1 MIKIIGDIMLDRW
14 IMGTADR
21 MSPEAPIPILLEQNQ
36 KVSPGGAANL
46 ALNVSAIY
54 NDVQLYGAVGKDTDG
69 YGLVNLLKNS
79 NVFLSIAEDAPITTT
94 KIRLVEQRGQH
105 ILRWDREKQYTKD
118 SCLSQLLFSLTEKSM
133 VLVSDYAKGV
143 IKSHTV
149 KSILEKTQWVLV
161 DPKQSADYYDGAFLV
176 KPNMKEYESWNG
188 AFDSD
193 SAVKFAHSHNW
204 QWLVITDGAK
214 GIHIVSKEGVYSHV
228 KEPVREVADVTGAG
242 DTVLAVIAYGI
253 KQGMTVPRACEL
265 ACYAAARNVEK
276 FGVALVTKEDLNKGV
291 VWTNGVFDIL
301 HTGHLELLKFA
312 RNQGKKLIVGINDD
326 ASVRRLKGEGR
337 PVNDINI
344 RKRQLEMLPW
354 VDEVIIFSED
364 TPQTAIEEHKPD
376 IIVKGGDYTV
386 ATTVGN
392 ELAQVIIFPTVEG
405 FSTTKIIDRL
415 QS

>member
-1 MIKIIGDIMLDRW
+1 MIKIIGDLMLDRW

-21 MSPEAPIPILLEQNQ
+21 MSPEAPIPILLEQSQ
-36 KVSPGGAANL
+36 KISPGGAANL
-46 ALNVSAIY
+46 AVNVAAIH
-54 NDVQLYGAVGKDTDG
+54 NDVQLYGAVGKDVDG
-69 YGLVNLLKNS
+69 YSLVNLLKNS
-79 NVFLSIAEDAPITTT
+79 NVFLSIAEDATITTT
-94 KIRLVEQRGQH
+94 KIRLVEHRGQH
-105 ILRWDREKQYTKD
+105 ILRWDREKPYTKD
-118 SCLSQLLFSLTEKSM
+118 SCVAQLLFSLKEDSM

-143 IKSHTV
+143 IKPHTV

-188 AFDSD
+188 AFDVD
-193 SAVKFAHSHNW
+193 AAVKFTLAHNW

-214 GIHIVSKEGVYSHV
+214 GIHVVSKQGSYSHV

-242 DTVLAVIAYGI
+242 DTVLAVIAHGI

-276 FGVALVTKEDLNKGV
+276 FGVVPVTKEDLNKGV

-337 PVNDINI
+337 PVNNINI

-354 VDEVIIFSED
+354 VDQVVIFSED
-364 TPQTAIEEHKPD
+364 TPQMIIEQCKPD

-386 ATTVGN
+386 DTTVGN
-392 ELAQVIIFPTVEG
+392 ELAQVVIFPTVDG
-405 FSTTKIIDRL
+405 FSTSNIINKL

>member
-1 MIKIIGDIMLDRW
+1 
-14 IMGTADR
+14 
-21 MSPEAPIPILLEQNQ
+21 
-36 KVSPGGAANL
+36 
-46 ALNVSAIY
+46 
-54 NDVQLYGAVGKDTDG
+54 
-69 YGLVNLLKNS
+69 
-79 NVFLSIAEDAPITTT
+79 
-94 KIRLVEQRGQH
+94 
-105 ILRWDREKQYTKD
+105 
-118 SCLSQLLFSLTEKSM
+118 
-133 VLVSDYAKGV
+133 
-143 IKSHTV
+143 
-149 KSILEKTQWVLV
+149 
-161 DPKQSADYYDGAFLV
+161 
-176 KPNMKEYESWNG
+176 
-188 AFDSD
+188 
-193 SAVKFAHSHNW
+193 
-204 QWLVITDGAK
+204 
-214 GIHIVSKEGVYSHV
+214 V

-276 FGVALVTKEDLNKGV
+276 FGVVPVTKEDLNKGT

-337 PVNDINI
+337 PVNDYAT

-354 VDEVIIFSED
+354 VDEVVLFTED
-364 TPQTAIEEHKPD
+364 TPQRIIEEIKPD

-392 ELAQVIIFPTVEG
+392 ELARVIIFPTVEG

>member
-1 MIKIIGDIMLDRW
+1 MGQWAKIH
-14 IMGTADR
+14 
-21 MSPEAPIPILLEQNQ
+21 
-36 KVSPGGAANL
+36 
-46 ALNVSAIY
+46 
-54 NDVQLYGAVGKDTDG
+54 DG
-69 YGLVNLLKNS
+69 YSLVNLLKNS

-133 VLVSDYAKGV
+133 VLISDYAKGV

-149 KSILEKTQWVLV
+149 KNILEKTQWVLV

-188 AFDSD
+188 AFDVD
-193 SAVKFAHSHNW
+193 SAVKFAQTHSW
-204 QWLVITDGAK
+204 TWLIITDGAK
-214 GIHIVSKEGVYSHV
+214 GIHIISKEGAYSHV

-276 FGVALVTKEDLNKGV
+276 FGVVPVTKEDLNKGT

-337 PVNDINI
+337 PVNDYAT

-354 VDEVIIFSED
+354 VDEVVIFTED
-364 TPQTAIEEHKPD
+364 TPQRAIEEHKPD

-386 ATTVGN
+386 NTTVGN

>member
-1 MIKIIGDIMLDRW
+1 MIKILGDIMLDRW
-14 IMGTADR
+14 IIGTADR
-21 MSPEAPIPILLEQNQ
+21 MSPEAPIPILLEQSQ
-36 KVSPGGAANL
+36 KISPGGAANL
-46 ALNVSAIY
+46 AVNLSTIY
-54 NDVQLYGAVGKDTDG
+54 DDVQLFGAVGKDTDG
-69 YGLVNLLKNS
+69 YSLTNILKNT
-79 NVFLSIAEDAPITTT
+79 NVFLSIAEDAAITTT

-105 ILRWDREKQYTKD
+105 ILRWDKEKTYTKD
-118 SCLSQLLFSLTEKSM
+118 SCLSQLLFSLTDKSM

-143 IKSHTV
+143 IKPHTV
-149 KSILEKTQWVLV
+149 KHILEKTQWVLV
-161 DPKQSADYYDGAFLV
+161 DPKQSADYYHGAFLV
-176 KPNMKEYESWNG
+176 KPNMKEYEQWNG
-188 AFDSD
+188 QFDKD
-193 SAVKFAHSHNW
+193 SAVKFAQTHNW

-214 GIHIVSKEGVYSHV
+214 GIHTVSKEGFYSHV
-228 KEPVREVADVTGAG
+228 QEPVREVADVTGAG

-276 FGVALVTKEDLNKGV
+276 FGVVSVSKEDLNKGV

-326 ASVRRLKGEGR
+326 ASVSRLKGEGR
-337 PVNDINI
+337 PINDII
-344 RKRQLEMLPW
+344 VRKRQLEMLPW
-354 VDEVIIFSED
+354 VDEVVIFAED
-364 TPQTAIEEHKPD
+364 TPQTIIEQIKPD

-386 ATTVGN
+386 STTVGN

-405 FSTTKIIDRL
+405 FSTTNIIDKL